1 MTETKIAV
9 IAKGGRTPASSSA
22 ESPLPLDAGQQPPRS
37 KSRKK
42 SVKTQCLERDS
53 YKCVISG
60 THDHGELSSEFKGR
74 EEEIP
79 EDWQAAH
86 LEVAHICAFSLDQS
100 STNQV
105 LVRL

>member
-1 MTETKIAV
+1 M
-9 IAKGGRTPASSSA
+9 AKGGETPASSRA
-22 ESPLPLDAGQQPPRS
+22 ESPLPLDAGQQATPN

-60 THDHGELSSEFKGR
+60 THDRSRLSSEFKGR
-74 EEEIP
+74 ETEIP
-79 EDWQAAH
+79 EDWVAAH
-86 LEVAHICAFSLDQS
+86 LEVAHICAFSLGQS
-100 STNQV
+100 STDAL